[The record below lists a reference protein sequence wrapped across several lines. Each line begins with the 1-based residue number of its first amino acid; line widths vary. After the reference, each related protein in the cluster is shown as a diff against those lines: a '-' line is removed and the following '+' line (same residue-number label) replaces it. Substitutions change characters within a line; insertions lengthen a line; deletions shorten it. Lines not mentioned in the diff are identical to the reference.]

1 MEYTFTEE
9 NINLIKKFIDI
20 RNRGHFA
27 NAKQLTKVYN
37 EVLHEN
43 KRVTTCG
50 TCLRGMTTTLEKAL
64 RQYEAEEAQKKA
76 QEATKQEEPTPI
88 KEQEKQAPTEQ
99 KKRGRPKAK
108 KEE

>member
-1 MEYTFTEE
+1 MFISEE
-9 NINLIKKFIDI
+9 DIVLIKKFIDI
-20 RNRGHFA
+20 RNRGHYA

-37 EVLHEN
+37 DVLHEN

-50 TCLRGMTTTLEKAL
+50 SCLRSMTTTLEKAL

-76 QEATKQEEPTPI
+76 QEELKQEEPTPI
-88 KEQEKQAPTEQ
+88 KEEEKQAPTEQ
-99 KKRGRPKAK
+99 KKRGRPKKA